1 MAKPA
6 TKTSPKKAPPQK
18 APKKAPKKAP
28 SETVPKKGSPKK
40 AQNVAPGQLGPIQKA
55 IAMSLRDGT
64 PKFWLMKSEPDVFSI
79 DDLRRDR
86 ETSWEGVRNYTARNF
101 MRDGMSLGDLVLYY
115 HSNAEPSGVV
125 GLARV
130 SQLAEADALQF
141 DPKSE
146 YFDPDAK
153 KDDPRWV
160 CVRVAFERKFQKI
173 VTLEMLKADPLLA
186 TMLVVQKGKRLSVL
200 PVEKAHFDRVVALG
214 G

>member
-1 MAKPA
+1 MAKPKTPKA
-6 TKTSPKKAPPQK
+6 STKKSPTKKAPQK
-18 APKKAPKKAP
+18 TSTKKTPI
-28 SETVPKKGSPKK
+28 KKGS
-40 AQNVAPGQLGPIQKA
+40 AGPGGLGPIQKA

-79 DDLRRDR
+79 DDLKRDR

-101 MRDGMSLGDLVLYY
+101 MRDGMSVGDLVLYY
-115 HSNAEPSGVV
+115 HSNAEPSGVA

-146 YFDPDAK
+146 YFDPDATR
-153 KDDPRWV
+153 DDPRWV
-160 CVRVAFERKFQKI
+160 CVRVAFERKFPKT

-186 TMLVVQKGKRLSVL
+186 TMLVVQKGMRLSVL